1 METKFWVRQARTAG
15 FQGPLPL
22 AAIGAAIDAKR
33 MSADCEV
40 RAAAGVGKAEVLD
53 DTGWEPAWRRLG
65 LPPPPPP
72 PPPTTKVES
81 TSGDVVGP
89 MRVVL
94 SGVRAESAYRSAR
107 RLAKRLMVLALV
119 AIVTVGGIAVV
130 MDVSAK
136 SWWSALASLCIACL
150 ETAAVLLL
158 YHAFQMLADVADCH
172 LRHANERAGG
182 AIAPSS
188 PDA

>member
-1 METKFWVRQARTAG
+1 METKFWVRQARTSG

-40 RAAAGVGKAEVLD
+40 RAAAVVGKAEVLD
-53 DTGWEPAWRRLG
+53 DAGWEPAWRRLG

-72 PPPTTKVES
+72 KVDS
-81 TSGDVVGP
+81 TAVDGVVEP
-89 MRVVL
+89 MRAL
-94 SGVRAESAYRSAR
+94 LLGVRAESAYRSAR
-107 RLAKRLMVLALV
+107 RLAKRLMVVALV
-119 AIVTVGGIAVV
+119 AIVTVGGIGVV
-130 MDVSAK
+130 MDLSAK
-136 SWWSALASLCIACL
+136 SWWSALASLCIASL

-172 LRHANERAGG
+172 LRHANERASG

-188 PDA
+188 PDV